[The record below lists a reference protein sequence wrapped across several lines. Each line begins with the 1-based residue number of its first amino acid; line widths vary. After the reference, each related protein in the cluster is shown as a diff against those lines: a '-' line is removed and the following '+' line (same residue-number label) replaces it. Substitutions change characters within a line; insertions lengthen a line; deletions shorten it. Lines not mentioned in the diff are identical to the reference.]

1 MGLKVPTLQSLGSIP
16 WQPVA
21 ILRLSGGFLKVASL
35 TKVPPSSHHLGNTK
49 GFRNYVPGLG
59 QRPNIYI
66 SYYKSPYYSTP
77 APKKQGRTLISEPR
91 KRVCGGGCLE
101 RSSCVSEETQAA

>member
-1 MGLKVPTLQSLGSIP
+1 MGLEVPTLQSLGSIP

-21 ILRLSGGFLKVASL
+21 ILRLSRGCLKVASL
-35 TKVPPSSHHLGNTK
+35 TKVSPSSHHLGNTK

-66 SYYKSPYYSTP
+66 SYYKSPLSQF
-77 APKKQGRTLISEPR
+77 PKHMSDKGFVSKIYKQPLELNNKKTLYLNQ
-91 KRVCGGGCLE
+91 G
-101 RSSCVSEETQAA
+101 Q